1 MGDPKKPRKTYSRPK
16 NPWRSEQLAQELYL
30 LGAYGLRSK
39 KELWKIQQD
48 LSNARKQARHLL
60 AASVEV
66 RTTQG
71 KKLLD
76 SLARRGL
83 IAEGVALDDVLNLSV
98 EDFLGRRL
106 QTLIYRKGAA
116 VSPLQARQLIVH
128 GHVKIGSRTV
138 DIPGYQ
144 VTTEE
149 EGRLQ
154 VTGGIGTPK
163 PAAPAE
169 PAAPAPATSAPPAAP
184 TEEPAQPAQPAEP
197 APTEQPVQAAPA

>member
-30 LGAYGLRSK
+30 VGTYGLRNK
-39 KELWKIQQD
+39 RELWKIQGE
-48 LSNARKQARHLL
+48 LSNVRKQARHLL
-60 AASVEV
+60 AASPEV
-66 RTTQG
+66 RTKDG

-76 SLARRGL
+76 SLSRRGL
-83 IAEGVALDDVLNLSV
+83 VAEGVALDDVLNLSV

-106 QTLIYRKGAA
+106 QTLIYKKGAA

-128 GHVKIGSRTV
+128 GHIKIGKRTV
-138 DIPGYQ
+138 DIPGYR
-144 VTTEE
+144 VTADE

-163 PAAPAE
+163 PAAPAAPAAAAPAE
-169 PAAPAPATSAPPAAP
+169 PAAAAPAPAEPPA
-184 TEEPAQPAQPAEP
+184 
-197 APTEQPVQAAPA
+197 PVVAAAA